1 MKREGFAG
9 KLAALTGYGQTAD
22 MDASRR
28 AGFDAHLTKPVA
40 PQELLDLVAKFTAES
55 LSLRA

>member
-1 MKREGFAG
+1 
-9 KLAALTGYGQTAD
+9 

-40 PQELLDLVAKFTAES
+40 PQELLELVAKFTGNDV
-55 LSLRA
+55 SLRA